1 MAWKKKMLDLRGAG
15 VTREHRPPI
24 RGDLARAKGTTDAVT
39 EPSRKANLRHGPRSV
54 GVVGFLGV
62 QNREKLIEV
71 SITLAWVA
79 FQTMRRSFSQLIGKN
94 S

>member
-1 MAWKKKMLDLRGAG
+1 MLDLRGAG
-15 VTREHRPPI
+15 VTRGDRSPT
-24 RGDLARAKGTTDAVT
+24 RGNLARAKGTIDAVA
-39 EPSRKANLRHGPRSV
+39 EPRRPADLQRSPRSV